1 MQWFICIIDG
11 VFDGVFDAV
20 FDGLFDGALDVVNN
34 YAFSAFNSYATLSF
48 LNE

>member
-1 MQWFICIIDG
+1 MQWFICLIDG
-11 VFDGVFDAV
+11 VFDGI
-20 FDGLFDGALDVVNN
+20 FDGVFDGALDVVNN